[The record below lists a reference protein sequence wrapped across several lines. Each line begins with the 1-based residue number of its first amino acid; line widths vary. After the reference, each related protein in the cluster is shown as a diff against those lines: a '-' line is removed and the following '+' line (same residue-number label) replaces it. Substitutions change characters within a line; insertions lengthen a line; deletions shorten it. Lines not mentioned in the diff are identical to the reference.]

1 MVFYPDRDM
10 QIDMNIFSFIFNF
23 INVFV
28 LFFLSRRFDSISIEP
43 SSRVL
48 LTRIK
53 GGEGCSLEVGK
64 LSIISSFLSFDNAGA
79 KISVGKNTYIG
90 KSHIVAA
97 ENIAIG
103 DNVLIS
109 WGVTIVDHNSHSL
122 IYSERASD
130 VADWRLGK
138 KDWSNVVVQPV
149 RIGDKA
155 WIGFNA
161 SILKGVT
168 IGEGAIVAACSV
180 VTKDVPAWTIVGGN
194 PARVIR
200 EIPHNER

>member
-1 MVFYPDRDM
+1 LLRIKAALLKFLSMILFVFYL
-10 QIDMNIFSFIFNF
+10 
-23 INVFV
+23 INVLI
-28 LFFLSRRFDSISIEP
+28 LFYLRKKFKFISIEP
-43 SSRVL
+43 SSKVL
-48 LTRIK
+48 LTRVR
-53 GGEGCSLEVGK
+53 GGRGCLLEVGK
-64 LSIISSFLSFDNAGA
+64 LSIVKSFLSFDNVGA
-79 KISVGKNTYIG
+79 KISIGENTYIG

-97 ENIAIG
+97 KNITIG

-122 IYSERASD
+122 IYSERALD

-149 RIGDKA
+149 RICDKA
-155 WIGFNA
+155 WVGFNA

-194 PARVIR
+194 PAKIIR
-200 EIPHNER
+200 EIPCNER